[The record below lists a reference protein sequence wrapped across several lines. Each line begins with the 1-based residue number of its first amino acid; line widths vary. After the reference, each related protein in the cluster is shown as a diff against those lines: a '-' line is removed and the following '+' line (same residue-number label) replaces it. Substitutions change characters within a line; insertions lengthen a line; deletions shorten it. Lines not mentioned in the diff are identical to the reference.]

1 MQSNLQRSKLATTEL
16 LVEAARRKIAVAIVQ
31 EPYIGN
37 IGELRRYPGCRV
49 VQKTAPRRGPV
60 KAAIMVLNS
69 DVDVEEDQTLNGE
82 NVAAAVIKAGNC
94 RIGVVSVYFEG
105 DMPIGPYLDRV
116 RYVCSKLG
124 TDKIILGGDVNA
136 WSVWGD
142 RLLKSVVD
150 VTACSSALLDRA
162 EEWQVVRD
170 VTSSDHNAVTFA
182 VRVEGRSGPR
192 PLSGTR
198 VYNTAKARWSEFGTA
213 MDAALNERTL
223 TTEMVKSVGSCDQL
237 DEVVETYTECIR
249 QACDAAI
256 PRKSSST
263 RGLKPPWWSPELEG
277 LKRDARTKKRRIR
290 NAAPGRREYVVGEY
304 VQARE
309 VYERAVAEAQ
319 TTSWKRF
326 CSAQDGESLWDGI
339 YRVIRETGKN
349 REDVLLKTDSG
360 QVIGPD
366 ESATLLAETFFP
378 DDRVDTDDP
387 YHTEVRRR
395 TDGSSQPPEASG
407 DLPGVDPPFT
417 GAEAAIFRDLGLFLA
432 MANKCLELG
441 YFPRAWKVAAIK
453 VIPKPGK
460 EDYARPKSY
469 RPIGL
474 LPVLG
479 KTVER
484 MLVGRLQWHLM
495 PKLQA
500 TQYGFTPQRGTE
512 DALYDLMT
520 HIYQELNLKK
530 IVLMVSL
537 DIEGA
542 FDNAWWPALET
553 QLRALGCPVNLHGLV
568 RGYLR
573 DREVVVKYAGGECR
587 KGTSKGCIQVGF
599 VDRGGGQPRL
609 ARVHCWG
616 VRNKLSPSG
625 QGDVGSESGDREDHI
640 HYRDR
645 AYRSVRFVRLGTGD
659 EEARRAK
666 MLDAVQRSVAL
677 KACRAHRT
685 VDTFVDREL
694 ERPVYFGDLPHPRT
708 CPNRVRERR
717 GPRPQTVDRL
727 AVVGPRIFT
736 DGSRIE
742 GKVGAALTE
751 WRDGRETWYSTL
763 RLDPFC
769 TVFQAEMVALQR
781 AIRRVKN
788 GKDGLVNIFSDS
800 RSSLEVLAGPK
811 TYHPL
816 AHEARRDISEI
827 VAEGRAVRLFW
838 VRAHAGIAGNERADE
853 LARRAALTKKTAA
866 DYDRFPL
873 SYAKGGTSVPGP
885 PKTEMTSHL
894 AQTLT
899 GHGGFS
905 QYLHRFKLKD
915 SPYCACDPAKI
926 QDVLHVLEECPM
938 FLRERVALETE
949 IGVIVGEFSTIVER
963 RLINR

>member
-1 MQSNLQRSKLATTEL
+1 
-16 LVEAARRKIAVAIVQ
+16 
-31 EPYIGN
+31 
-37 IGELRRYPGCRV
+37 
-49 VQKTAPRRGPV
+49 
-60 KAAIMVLNS
+60 
-69 DVDVEEDQTLNGE
+69 
-82 NVAAAVIKAGNC
+82 
-94 RIGVVSVYFEG
+94 
-105 DMPIGPYLDRV
+105 
-116 RYVCSKLG
+116 
-124 TDKIILGGDVNA
+124 
-136 WSVWGD
+136 
-142 RLLKSVVD
+142 
-150 VTACSSALLDRA
+150 
-162 EEWQVVRD
+162 
-170 VTSSDHNAVTFA
+170 
-182 VRVEGRSGPR
+182 
-192 PLSGTR
+192 
-198 VYNTAKARWSEFGTA
+198 
-213 MDAALNERTL
+213 
-223 TTEMVKSVGSCDQL
+223 
-237 DEVVETYTECIR
+237 
-249 QACDAAI
+249 
-256 PRKSSST
+256 
-263 RGLKPPWWSPELEG
+263 
-277 LKRDARTKKRRIR
+277 
-290 NAAPGRREYVVGEY
+290 
-304 VQARE
+304 
-309 VYERAVAEAQ
+309 
-319 TTSWKRF
+319 
-326 CSAQDGESLWDGI
+326 
-339 YRVIRETGKN
+339 
-349 REDVLLKTDSG
+349 
-360 QVIGPD
+360 
-366 ESATLLAETFFP
+366 
-378 DDRVDTDDP
+378 
-387 YHTEVRRR
+387 
-395 TDGSSQPPEASG
+395 
-407 DLPGVDPPFT
+407 
-417 GAEAAIFRDLGLFLA
+417 

-453 VIPKPGK
+453 VILKPGK

-587 KGTSKGCIQVGF
+587 KGTSKGCIQGSIAGPTFWNLILDSLLRELGELGVYVQAF
-599 VDRGGGQPRL
+599 ADDVVLMFSGQSASSIEEEANRVL

-685 VDTFVDREL
+685 GHFVDREL

-708 CPNRVRERR
+708 CPRSGTRASRTSTPDGGPSRR
-717 GPRPQTVDRL
+717 RR
-727 AVVGPRIFT
+727 AAHFT

-751 WRDGRETWYSTL
+751 WRDGRETW
-763 RLDPFC
+763 
-769 TVFQAEMVALQR
+769 
-781 AIRRVKN
+781 
-788 GKDGLVNIFSDS
+788 
-800 RSSLEVLAGPK
+800 SSLEVLAGPK

-853 LARRAALTKKTAA
+853 LAGAPPSPRRRQRTMTGEITKC
-866 DYDRFPL
+866 P
-873 SYAKGGTSVPGP
+873 SGTSVPGP

-938 FLRERVALETE
+938 FAGACGTGNGDWRHCRE
-949 IGVIVGEFSTIVER
+949 GEFQQ
-963 RLINR
+963 